1 MLDYSEFIFEFH
13 EYPAFN
19 RICMDKMVNIIIQTK
34 HKSFKNWINF
44 NLVRFNIQIRLL
56 NEIFIIYLHH
66 ILKNYK

>member
-1 MLDYSEFIFEFH
+1 MQGYSESIFEFQ
-13 EYPAFN
+13 EYPAFH
-19 RICMDKMVNIIIQTK
+19 RICMDKNGNIIIQTK

-66 ILKNYK
+66 ILINYK